1 MLGVE
6 ERPSRAPSRAG
17 PLLHST
23 SPRGGVLAAK
33 VSEKGEVKGDY
44 PREDAGQKQHSGAF
58 GDGVRGAE
66 GSGLRYRNGGRYD
79 GGSDQGTVINREFQK
94 IAGAGADR
102 QQAAE
107 TVGRSRVALISADR
121 KSEGEKEDQP
131 DASIGR
137 GPQ

>member
-33 VSEKGEVKGDY
+33 VSERSEVKGDY
-44 PREDAGQKQHSGAF
+44 PGEDAGQEQHSRPF
-58 GDGVRGAE
+58 WDGVGGAE
-66 GSGLRYRNGGRYD
+66 GSGLRHRDGGRHD
-79 GGSDQGTVINREFQK
+79 RRSDQGAVINREFQK

-102 QQAAE
+102 QQPAE
-107 TVGRSRVALISADR
+107 TVGRSRVALISTDR
-121 KSEGEKEDQP
+121 KSEGE
-131 DASIGR
+131 
-137 GPQ
+137 